1 MSPFKLYELLDKAEI
16 EYAIVEIFDGVRVL
30 SFMVDEPTDEE
41 LDAQYTENQQGEL
54 A

>member
-1 MSPFKLYELLDKAEI
+1 MSPFSLYELLDKADIDYE
-16 EYAIVEIFDGVRVL
+16 IVEIFEGVRVL

-41 LDAQYTENQQGEL
+41 LDAQYNQQGEL

>member
-1 MSPFKLYELLDKAEI
+1 MSPVNLYELLDKAEI
-16 EYAIVEIFDGVRVL
+16 EYEIVEIFEGVRVL

-41 LDAQYTENQQGEL
+41 LDAQYQDNQQGEL